1 MIKQQQIVST
11 QFRDLAYLTGGG
23 SVAFCGSNNQ
33 CHIANNHKS
42 WFANEIVKGHDGLY
56 YVVQSAGGK
65 IFVYSL
71 EDNFL
76 LKIDEINVGTGLDN
90 LSVDTK
96 GNIFAAGFPKVLS
109 LVKALNEPLSTEVPS
124 TIFKVTKALEDIDG
138 RVLPGSTVAVHD
150 VKTDTFFMGGVTSPF
165 ITVCARQSSMDG
177 EGRRQ
182 ISRQFKIPLSKS
194 YPGGPCTRLQT
205 LRSHLPHPG
214 LYQCSAYGNGRQK
227 RRDWPDPCSHIIRQ
241 STREAD
247 KAGMHM
253 YTTSPCTNKQ
263 D

>member
-23 SVAFCGSNNQ
+23 SLAFCGSNNR

-56 YVVQSAGGK
+56 YVAQSAGGK

-76 LKIDEINVGTGLDN
+76 LKIDEINVGMGLDN
-90 LSVDTK
+90 LSVDIK

-124 TIFKVTKALEDIDG
+124 TIFRIRKLLDEQGKGTYEVTKALEDIDG
-138 RVLPGSTVAVHD
+138 MLLPGSTVAVHD

-165 ITVCARQSSMDG
+165 VTVCTRQS
-177 EGRRQ
+177 
-182 ISRQFKIPLSKS
+182 
-194 YPGGPCTRLQT
+194 
-205 LRSHLPHPG
+205 
-214 LYQCSAYGNGRQK
+214 
-227 RRDWPDPCSHIIRQ
+227 
-241 STREAD
+241 
-247 KAGMHM
+247 
-253 YTTSPCTNKQ
+253 
-263 D
+263 